1 MFLKRFGWR
10 FPVVVAIAALMCV
23 AVCISTAWA
32 KEKYGRIH
40 DQMEKVHEGRK
51 SPLRQT
57 QSELA
62 KEAPAWDV
70 VDKQLPGLKS
80 MSEALS
86 KSRHEDIKDLAGG
99 YADAVSALAAA
110 SEKRDLGN
118 ARTALKQLTNSCADC
133 HSKEGPGGVL
143 EKEHEHKGKGGRHH
157 D

>member
-1 MFLKRFGWR
+1 MFSKRIR
-10 FPVVVAIAALMCV
+10 LTSPAVVAVAALLCF
-23 AVCISTAWA
+23 AIGLSTAWA

-62 KEAPAWDV
+62 KETPAWDV
-70 VDKQLPGLKS
+70 VDKQLPSFKS
-80 MSEALS
+80 MSESLS
-86 KSRHEDIKDLAGG
+86 KSRHDDIKDSAGG
-99 YADAVSALAAA
+99 YSDAVTALAAA
-110 SEKRDLGN
+110 AQKRDLAN

-133 HSKEGPGGVL
+133 HFKEGPGGLL
-143 EKEHEHKGKGGRHH
+143 EKEHERKDKGGRHR